1 VLFRSGAVGAWR
13 LAAIRQVGGYP
24 PDTLAEDQDLTIA
37 IQRAGWKVHYDQYA
51 VAWTEAPESVAALAK
66 QRFRWAY
73 GTLQCLWKHRA
84 VMATGKPKGLARIG
98 LPQAVLFQILLAAIS
113 PVIDLALIVSLI
125 ATWLEIEAH
134 GWAAS
139 SGDVDRMLGFWL
151 VFTAI
156 DLLAGF
162 IAFALERREKWRLL
176 WLLVPQRIG
185 YRQIMYYV
193 VLKALAQ
200 ALRGP
205 RVGWGK
211 LERSGRVAA

>member
-1 VLFRSGAVGAWR
+1 VLRSVR
-13 LAAIRQVGGYP
+13 P
-24 PDTLAEDQDLTIA
+24 T
-37 IQRAGWKVHYDQYA
+37 
-51 VAWTEAPESVAALAK
+51 
-66 QRFRWAY
+66 
-73 GTLQCLWKHRA
+73 
-84 VMATGKPKGLARIG
+84 GLAGIG

-125 ATWLEIEAH
+125 GPVLDVQAH

-139 SGDVDRMLGFWL
+139 SGDIDRMLGYWL
-151 VFTAI
+151 VFTAT
-156 DLLAGF
+156 DLLAAF
-162 IAFALERREKWRLL
+162 IAFALERGERWRLL

-205 RVGWGK
+205 RVSWGK
-211 LERSGRVAA
+211 LERSGRVAAWGSRSAPDSSIRE